1 MDYTENRPGR
11 HPGRAGA
18 FRPRNNRSP
27 GTMHDSSAPPPSS
40 RLEQD
45 LIAARAR
52 IAELE
57 SLLLSLQSR
66 PGPVQD
72 AGGSNAAVYQSM
84 VDNLPLSIMT
94 YDRNGR
100 VTFVNR
106 FHLETFARGRLG
118 PEFFLGL
125 HLTELPG
132 LVSAGLR
139 DELEGLIQGQ
149 PLALESVFIPRLSA
163 GGSAWQSVRGIP
175 LHDAGRI
182 CGGILIREDVTGR
195 KLAESALRESEQRLR
210 VIADNT
216 HDWEYWRGPDGKYL
230 WVSPASREI
239 TGLAPDVFLGDF
251 GLHIRSVI
259 HPDDRQRWLS
269 HLDEADALR
278 PAHREMEFRIVKP
291 SGEVVWISHVCK
303 AIYDADGKY
312 LGRRGCNRDITAR
325 KQAENDL
332 QSTLTELSAVHK
344 SAPVV
349 MVLFD
354 EETRV
359 RKLNRAAL
367 EFIGRSEEDILGL
380 RCGEVLGCPN
390 HDASPLGCGFGQT
403 CPMCSMSG
411 VIRDTFADRQSRQ
424 NVEFWLLHGE
434 SGGEDRCLLLSAD
447 YLEVQS
453 APLVLVCALDITRQ
467 KAVEASLLRAK
478 EEAEAANRAKSEFLA
493 NMSHELRTPLNGVMG
508 MMQLLQST
516 QLDEEQDEFV
526 SMALRSSDRLTR
538 LLSDILDISK
548 IEAGKV
554 EIVRETFSPAEL
566 AESVS
571 DLFSLAAR
579 EKSLP
584 LSCALHPDLP
594 QRLVGDA
601 ARVRQVLFNL
611 VGNSLKFTDSGSI
624 TLEMTPLA
632 SPRADALRVLFSVH
646 DTGIGIPA
654 DKFGELFKPFVQVE
668 GSYTRRYQG
677 AGLGLA
683 IVKRLVELM
692 DGNIFIESEPG
703 MGTSM
708 HVVLPFELH
717 AGAQRDMRAGA
728 RTGESRPGLRILVAE
743 DDPSNQLYMRR
754 ILEKA
759 GHAVVLATN
768 GRQAFDFWENADFDL
783 ILMDIQMPL
792 MGGTEAV
799 RLIRETETRTG
810 RAPVPIIALTAYAMA
825 GDRERFMSHGM
836 NDYVGKPAG
845 IDALEAAIARACRRP

>member
-1 MDYTENRPGR
+1 MN
-11 HPGRAGA
+11 
-18 FRPRNNRSP
+18 
-27 GTMHDSSAPPPSS
+27 DSSAPHPSS

-45 LIAARAR
+45 LIDARAR

-57 SLLLSLQSR
+57 NRLRSSR
-66 PGPVQD
+66 TRPVTQGPD
-72 AGGSNAAVYQSM
+72 GSGSNAAVFQSL

-94 YDRNGR
+94 FDRDGR

-106 FHLETFARGRLG
+106 FHLDTFARGRLG
-118 PEFFLGL
+118 PEFFLGR

-132 LVSAGLR
+132 LVSAGLK
-139 DELEGLIQGQ
+139 DELEDLIQGRS
-149 PLALESVFIPRLSA
+149 LALESVFIPHLSA
-163 GGSAWQSVRGIP
+163 GGSAWQSLRGIP
-175 LHDAGRI
+175 LHDAGQV

-195 KLAESALRESEQRLR
+195 LLAESALRESEQRLR
-210 VIADNT
+210 IIADNT
-216 HDWEYWRGPDGKYL
+216 HDWEYWRGPDGKYV

-259 HPDDRQRWLS
+259 HPDDRQNWLS
-269 HLDEADALR
+269 HLDEADATR
-278 PAHREMEFRIVKP
+278 PAHREMEFRIVRP
-291 SGEVVWISHVCK
+291 SGDVVWVSHVCK

-325 KQAENDL
+325 KQAETDL
-332 QSTLTELSAVHK
+332 QATLTELSAVHK

-367 EFIGRSEEDILGL
+367 EFIGRSEEDTLGR

-390 HDASPLGCGFGQT
+390 HVATPEGCGFGQA

-424 NVEFWLLHGE
+424 NVEFWLLRDE
-434 SGGEDRCLLLSAD
+434 PGGGDRCLLLSAD
-447 YLEVQS
+447 YLEVQHE
-453 APLVLVCALDITRQ
+453 PRVLVCALDITRQ

-516 QLDEEQDEFV
+516 RLDEEQDEFV

-584 LSCALHPDLP
+584 LTFSLHPDLP
-594 QRLVGDA
+594 QRLLGDV
-601 ARVRQVLFNL
+601 ARVRQILFNL
-611 VGNSLKFTDSGSI
+611 IGNSLKFTESGSI
-624 TLEMTPLA
+624 TLEMTPLG
-632 SPRADALRVLFSVH
+632 SPQAGALRVLFSVH
-646 DTGIGIPA
+646 DTGIGIPS

-692 DGNIFIESEPG
+692 GGSIFVESEPG
-703 MGTSM
+703 SGTSM
-708 HVVLPFELH
+708 HVALPFELPTAPQDH
-717 AGAQRDMRAGA
+717 MPAHSRD
-728 RTGESRPGLRILVAE
+728 GETLPGLRILVAE
-743 DDPSNQLYMRR
+743 DEPSNQLYMRR
-754 ILEKA
+754 ILEKS
-759 GHAVVLATN
+759 GHIVSLATN
-768 GRQAFDFWENADFDL
+768 GRQAVDVWKEGDFDL
-783 ILMDIQMPL
+783 ILMDIQMPV

-799 RLIRETETRTG
+799 RLIRAEEVRTG
-810 RAPVPIIALTAYAMA
+810 RPAVPIIALTAYAMA
-825 GDRERFMSHGM
+825 GDRERFMALGM
-836 NDYVGKPAG
+836 DDYIGKPAG
-845 IDALEAAIARACRRP
+845 SDALAATIARACGRS

>member
-1 MDYTENRPGR
+1 MN
-11 HPGRAGA
+11 
-18 FRPRNNRSP
+18 
-27 GTMHDSSAPPPSS
+27 DSSAPPPSS

-57 SLLLSLQSR
+57 NQLRNARTRHATPAMDGS
-66 PGPVQD
+66 GP
-72 AGGSNAAVYQSM
+72 NAAVYQSL

-94 YDRNGR
+94 FDRDGR

-118 PEFFLGL
+118 PQFFLGR

-139 DELEGLIQGQ
+139 DELEGLVQGRT
-149 PLALESVFIPRLSA
+149 LALESVFIPHLSA

-175 LHDAGRI
+175 LHDAGQV

-210 VIADNT
+210 IIADNT
-216 HDWEYWRGPDGKYL
+216 HDWEYWRGPDGKYV

-251 GLHIRSVI
+251 GLHIRAVI
-259 HPDDRQRWLS
+259 HPDDRQSWLS
-269 HLDEADALR
+269 HLDEADATR
-278 PAHREMEFRIVKP
+278 PAHREMEFRIVRP
-291 SGEVVWISHVCK
+291 SGEVVWVSHICK

-325 KQAENDL
+325 KQAETEL
-332 QSTLTELSAVHK
+332 QATLTELSAVHK

-349 MVLFD
+349 MMLFD

-359 RKLNRAAL
+359 RKLNRAAM
-367 EFIGRSEEDILGL
+367 EFIGRSEEDTLGL

-390 HDASPLGCGFGQT
+390 HAKTPQGCGSGQA
-403 CPMCSMSG
+403 CPVCSMSG

-424 NVEFWLLHGE
+424 NVEFWLLRE
-434 SGGEDRCLLLSAD
+434 ELGGGDRCLLLSAD
-447 YLEVQS
+447 YLEVQNE
-453 APLVLVCALDITRQ
+453 PRVLVCALDITRQ
-467 KAVEASLLRAK
+467 KAVEESLLRAK

-508 MMQLLQST
+508 MMQLLQT
-516 QLDEEQDEFV
+516 TRLDEEQDEFV

-554 EIVRETFSPAEL
+554 EIVHESFSPAEL

-584 LSCALHPDLP
+584 LSCSLHPDLP
-594 QRLVGDA
+594 PRLLGDA
-601 ARVRQVLFNL
+601 ARVRQILFNL
-611 VGNSLKFTDSGSI
+611 VGNSLKFTESGAI
-624 TLEMTPLA
+624 ILEMTPLG
-632 SPRADALRVLFSVH
+632 SPQGAVLRVLFSVH

-683 IVKRLVELM
+683 IVKRLAELM
-692 DGNIFIESEPG
+692 DGNIFVESEPG
-703 MGTSM
+703 RGTSM
-708 HVVLPFELH
+708 HVVLPFGLPT
-717 AGAQRDMRAGA
+717 ATQVDMPA
-728 RTGESRPGLRILVAE
+728 RSRIGETRPGLRILVAE
-743 DDPSNQLYMRR
+743 DEPSNQFYMRR

-759 GHAVVLATN
+759 GHCVVLATN
-768 GRQAFDFWENADFDL
+768 GRQAVDVWKGGDFDL

-799 RLIRETETRTG
+799 RLIRAEEARTG
-810 RAPVPIIALTAYAMA
+810 RAPVPVVALTAYAMP
-825 GDRERFMSHGM
+825 GDRERFMALGM
-836 NDYVGKPAG
+836 DDYIGKPAG
-845 IDALEAAIARACRRP
+845 IDALTATIARACGRP

>member
-1 MDYTENRPGR
+1 MN
-11 HPGRAGA
+11 
-18 FRPRNNRSP
+18 
-27 GTMHDSSAPPPSS
+27 DSSAPPPSS

-57 SLLLSLQSR
+57 KRLRSSEAR
-66 PGPVQD
+66 PAMPGPD
-72 AGGSNAAVYQSM
+72 GSGPNAAVFQSL

-94 YDRNGR
+94 FDRTGR

-106 FHLETFARGRLG
+106 FHLDTFARGRLD
-118 PEFFLGL
+118 PEFFLGR

-139 DELEGLIQGQ
+139 DELEGLIRGRS
-149 PLALESVFIPRLSA
+149 LALESVFVPRLSA

-175 LHDAGRI
+175 LREAGKV

-195 KLAESALRESEQRLR
+195 KQAESALRESEQRLR
-210 VIADNT
+210 IIADNT
-216 HDWEYWRGPDGKYL
+216 HDWEYWRGPDGKYV

-259 HPDDRQRWLS
+259 HPDDRRSWLS
-269 HLDEADALR
+269 HLDEADAMR
-278 PAHREMEFRIVKP
+278 PAHREMEFRIVRP
-291 SGEVVWISHVCK
+291 SGEIVWVSHICK

-325 KQAENDL
+325 KQAETEL
-332 QSTLTELSAVHK
+332 QATLTELSAVHK

-349 MVLFD
+349 MMLFD

-359 RKLNRAAL
+359 RKLNRAAQ
-367 EFIGRSEEDILGL
+367 EFIGRSEEGILGR

-390 HDASPLGCGFGQT
+390 HVAAQQGCGFGQACPT
-403 CPMCSMSG
+403 CSLSG
-411 VIRDTFADRQSRQ
+411 VIRETFADRQSRQ
-424 NVEFWLLHGE
+424 NVEFWLLRDE
-434 SGGEDRCLLLSAD
+434 PGGEDRCLLLSAD
-447 YLEVQS
+447 YLEVQNE
-453 APLVLVCALDITRQ
+453 PRVLVCALDITRQ
-467 KAVEASLLRAK
+467 KAVEESLLRAK

-508 MMQLLQST
+508 MMQLLQT
-516 QLDEEQDEFV
+516 TRLDEEQDEFV

-554 EIVRETFSPAEL
+554 EIVHEAFSPAEL

-584 LSCALHPDLP
+584 LSCSLHPDLP
-594 QRLVGDA
+594 PRLVGDA
-601 ARVRQVLFNL
+601 ARVRQILFNL
-611 VGNSLKFTDSGSI
+611 VGNSLKFTESGAI
-624 TLEMTPLA
+624 TLEMTPLG
-632 SPRADALRVLFSVH
+632 SPQDGALRVLFSVH
-646 DTGIGIPA
+646 DTGIGIPS

-683 IVKRLVELM
+683 IVKRLAELM
-692 DGNIFIESEPG
+692 DGSIFIESEPG
-703 MGTSM
+703 RGTSM
-708 HVVLPFELH
+708 HVVLPFGLP
-717 AGAQRDMRAGA
+717 AAPQFNMPASSRI
-728 RTGESRPGLRILVAE
+728 GETRPGLRILVAE
-743 DDPSNQLYMRR
+743 DEPSNQLYMRR

-759 GHAVVLATN
+759 GHIVFLVNNGCQAVDAWKE
-768 GRQAFDFWENADFDL
+768 GAFDL
-783 ILMDIQMPL
+783 ILMDIQMPV

-799 RLIRETETRTG
+799 RLIRAEEARTG
-810 RAPVPIIALTAYAMA
+810 SPPVPIIALTAYAMA
-825 GDRERFMSHGM
+825 GDRERFMAQGM
-836 NDYVGKPAG
+836 TDYVGKPAG
-845 IDALEAAIARACRRP
+845 LDALGTVIASVCRRP

>member
-1 MDYTENRPGR
+1 MN
-11 HPGRAGA
+11 
-18 FRPRNNRSP
+18 
-27 GTMHDSSAPPPSS
+27 DSSAPPPSS

-57 SLLLSLQSR
+57 NRLRSSGAR
-66 PGPVQD
+66 PAMLAPD
-72 AGGSNAAVYQSM
+72 GSGASAAVFQSL

-94 YDRNGR
+94 FDRDGR

-118 PEFFLGL
+118 PEFFLAR
-125 HLTELPG
+125 HLTGLPG

-139 DELEGLIQGQ
+139 DELEGLILGR
-149 PLALESVFIPRLSA
+149 PLALESVFIPHLSA

-175 LHDAGRI
+175 LHDAGQV

-210 VIADNT
+210 IIADNT
-216 HDWEYWRGPDGKYL
+216 HDWEYWRGPDGKYV

-259 HPDDRQRWLS
+259 HPDDRQSWLS
-269 HLDEADALR
+269 HLDEADATR
-278 PAHREMEFRIVKP
+278 PAHREMEFRIVRP
-291 SGEVVWISHVCK
+291 SGDVVWVSHICK

-325 KQAENDL
+325 KQAETEL
-332 QSTLTELSAVHK
+332 QATLTELSAVHK

-349 MVLFD
+349 MMLFD

-367 EFIGRSEEDILGL
+367 EFIGRSEEDTLGR

-390 HDASPLGCGFGQT
+390 HVATQEGCGFGQA

-424 NVEFWLLHGE
+424 NVEFWLPRDE
-434 SGGEDRCLLLSAD
+434 PGGGDRCLLLSAD
-447 YLEVQS
+447 YLEVQNE
-453 APLVLVCALDITRQ
+453 PRVLVCALDITRQ

-554 EIVRETFSPAEL
+554 EIVREAFSPAEL

-584 LSCALHPDLP
+584 LTCSLHTDLP
-594 QRLVGDA
+594 QRLLGDA

-611 VGNSLKFTDSGSI
+611 VGNSLKFTESGSI
-624 TLEMTPLA
+624 TLEMTPLG
-632 SPRADALRVLFSVH
+632 SPQAGTLRVLFSVH
-646 DTGIGIPA
+646 DTGIGIPP
-654 DKFGELFKPFVQVE
+654 DRFGELFKPFVQVE

-692 DGNIFIESEPG
+692 GGSIFVESESG
-703 MGTSM
+703 RGTSM
-708 HVVLPFELH
+708 HVVLPFGLRTATQDH
-717 AGAQRDMRAGA
+717 MPARS
-728 RTGESRPGLRILVAE
+728 RTGEARPGLRILVAE
-743 DDPSNQLYMRR
+743 DEPSNQLYMRR

-759 GHAVVLATN
+759 GHSVVLATN
-768 GRQAFDFWENADFDL
+768 GRQAFDLWKVADFDL
-783 ILMDIQMPL
+783 ILMDIQMPV
-792 MGGTEAV
+792 MGGTDAV
-799 RLIRETETRTG
+799 RLVRAEEARTG
-810 RAPVPIIALTAYAMA
+810 RTPVPIIALTAYAMT
-825 GDRERFMSHGM
+825 GDRERFMAQGM
-836 NDYVGKPAG
+836 TDYVGKPAG
-845 IDALEAAIARACRRP
+845 LDALETVIARACRRS